1 MSVTGSLRVVVVGS
15 GRVGLQVTRSL
26 ADRGHEVVVIE
37 RRSDRSTRLADEYL
51 ATVIEGDATRP
62 SVLAQTNPERADV
75 IAALT
80 NTPATNLAVCL
91 LAERLAPDAR
101 TVLRTADPEEN
112 YDEFVD
118 QVVFPEAAG
127 SRLTVNA
134 IVGSEV
140 RSIEE
145 SVGALD
151 VLEIEIAPDA
161 PAAGKRLES
170 IRLPE
175 GSLIVSD
182 ANGHRIAG
190 PGTELEAGHRYV
202 VATEPA
208 VADEVVNLLR
218 G

>member
-1 MSVTGSLRVVVVGS
+1 MSSTGTLRVVVVGS

-26 ADRGHEVVVIE
+26 ADRGHDVVVLE

-62 SVLAQTNPERADV
+62 SVLAQANPERADA

-91 LAERLAPDAR
+91 LAKRLAPDVR
-101 TVLRTADPEEN
+101 TVLRTTDPEEE
-112 YDEFVD
+112 YREFVD
-118 QVVFPEAAG
+118 RVVFPEEAG

-145 SVGALD
+145 SVGDLN
-151 VLEIEIAPDA
+151 VLEIEVAADA
-161 PAAGKRLES
+161 PAAGERLDA

-182 ANGHRIAG
+182 TSGDRIAG
-190 PGTELEAGHRYV
+190 PETELEAGHRYV
-202 VATEPA
+202 VATEPG
-208 VADEVVNLLR
+208 VADEVMNLLR